1 MQVELSPKARAQLK
15 DLSRD
20 ASLRR
25 RLLNALEGLAKTPL
39 AGKPLKGPLQGVRS
53 YRVGTYRIL
62 YEVFR
67 DRLVVYVLDIR
78 HRGDVYRRTQ

>member
-25 RLLNALEGLAKTPL
+25 RLVNALEGLARTPL
-39 AGKPLKGPLQGVRS
+39 AGKPLKGPFQGVRS
-53 YRVGTYRIL
+53 HRVGRYRIL
-62 YEVFR
+62 YEVFQN
-67 DRLVVYVLDIR
+67 RLVVYVMDIC
-78 HRGDVYRRTQ
+78 HRSDVYRRTR